1 MRIKEK
7 LQHIIK
13 NSLIKLKVDRK
24 LNEIIIETSK
34 ESEFI
39 YYTNIAISL
48 SKDLRKKPEEIADIL
63 KNIIKDELIKK
74 IEVQYPGT
82 IYIYLNKQILLNII
96 PEIIEKNINY
106 GRSNI
111 GENRKINIDFINT
124 DISSN
129 LDNNSIFNAIYAD
142 NVSRILKYN
151 KFNTIKEYYVN
162 DNSKQLIELAEKA
175 KERYENIC
183 KSDGINYE
191 NKDNSLY
198 LRDTACDIYNLYK
211 NYKQDEKLEYFQKEE
226 ISTLLYNQQ
235 HLLDK
240 YRINYDTSTKEQSL
254 YDKGLI
260 DKLLDILNRKG
271 YTYLCED
278 ELWLKTTDFND
289 TKDRI
294 LIKKDG
300 TYTKILPL
308 MAYQTDRLNRKY
320 DGLINIYNINNQED
334 KKYIKPILKMLEE
347 DTNKIQINILPQI
360 RIIKKNKEIE
370 NINDLLKDYDINSI
384 RYLFASQ
391 KINNEIEINLD
402 TISEQVKENPIYY
415 IEKINIIIH
424 QTLKGYNKKITKTNK
439 FSTIN
444 NNIAYIILNKL
455 NEFEDIVIMSGIK
468 QMPHLICNYLLELS
482 KLFNEYY
489 KEEKIITEDEIYT
502 NERLNMLLAIKIV
515 INNALDLIGI
525 IPRED

>member
-13 NSLIKLKVDRK
+13 NSLIKLNVEKK

-34 ESEFI
+34 ENEFI
-39 YYTNIAISL
+39 YYSNIAISL
-48 SKDLRKKPEEIADIL
+48 SKDLHKKPEAIADEL
-63 KNIIKDELIKK
+63 KNIINDELIKK

-82 IYIYLNKQILLNII
+82 LYIYLNKQILLNII

-106 GRSNI
+106 GKSNI
-111 GENRKINIDFINT
+111 GEKRKINIDFINT
-124 DISSN
+124 DICSN

-142 NVSRILKYN
+142 NISRILKYN
-151 KFNTIKEYYVN
+151 EFNIVKEYYVN
-162 DNSKQLIELAEKA
+162 DNSKQLIELSEKT
-175 KERYENIC
+175 KERYEDIC
-183 KSDGINYE
+183 KNNSLNHE
-191 NKDNSLY
+191 NNNNNLY
-198 LRDTACDIYNLYK
+198 LRDAASDIYNLYNDSK
-211 NYKQDEKLEYFQKEE
+211 INEKIEYFQKEE
-226 ISTLLYNQQ
+226 ISALLYNQQ

-240 YRINYDTSTKEQSL
+240 YRINYDTSTREQSL

-260 DKLLDILNRKG
+260 DKTLDILNRKG
-271 YTYLCED
+271 YTYLCQD

-294 LIKKDG
+294 LIKNDG

-308 MAYQTDRLNRKY
+308 IAYQLDRLNRKSE
-320 DGLINIYNINNQED
+320 GLINIYNINNYED
-334 KKYIKPILKMLEE
+334 KNYIKPILKMLEE
-347 DTNKIQINILPQI
+347 DANKVQINILPK
-360 RIIKKNKEIE
+360 IKITKNNKEVE
-370 NINDLLKDYDINSI
+370 NINNLLNDYDINSI
-384 RYLFASQ
+384 RYIFASQ
-391 KINNEIEINLD
+391 KINNEIDINLD
-402 TISEQVKENPIYY
+402 IVSEQIKENPIYY

-444 NNIAYIILNKL
+444 NDIAYIILNKL
-455 NEFEDIVIMSGIK
+455 NEFEDIVIMSGLK

-482 KLFNEYY
+482 KIFNTYY
-489 KEEKIITEDEIYT
+489 KEEKIITADEIYT